1 MAGTKKVIWIINQ
14 YAGSPYH
21 GMTFRTYYLA
31 KNFIKKHEVNVF
43 SASFSHV
50 MSSPPDVNSNTT
62 ESIDGIIYHW
72 IKVFKYTQS
81 KSVSRVISMFLF
93 LIKLFFLPTSKINKP
108 DVIIV
113 SSISPLPIWRAYL
126 WSRKYKAKLIFEVR
140 DIWPLS
146 LIELGGFKRSHPFVW
161 LLQKTENFAYK
172 NADYVVSVLPYAFDH
187 MKNHFLD
194 IDRFRHIPNGIEIK
208 NHVEDSTVNKTFKL
222 GYAGTIGIA
231 NALDYLIEVS
241 QMLKDEN
248 IEFHI
253 LGSGPEKNRLMELVS
268 SLALNR
274 VIFHDPVS
282 KNEVPLFLQKMDA
295 LYIGWHNSD
304 LYRFGISPNKI
315 FDYLLAAKPIINSS
329 GAKNKIIKDA
339 KAGFSLEP
347 ENPQAIAEAIMKL
360 SNLTLEERKELG
372 RNGREY
378 VEKYHSYEKLAQQY
392 ESLF

>member
-50 MSSPPDVNSNTT
+50 MSSPPDVNRNTT

-93 LIKLFFLPTSKINKP
+93 LFKLFFLPTSKINKP

-126 WSRKYKAKLIFEVR
+126 WSIKYKAKLIFEVR

-194 IDRFRHIPNGIEIK
+194 IDRFRYIPNGIEIK
-208 NHVEDSTVNKTFKL
+208 NQVDNSIINKTFKV

-231 NALDYLIEVS
+231 NALDYFIEVS
-241 QMLKDEN
+241 KILKDEN

-268 SLALNR
+268 SIALNK
-274 VIFHDPVS
+274 VIFHDSVS
-282 KNEVPLFLQKMDA
+282 KDQVPVFLQKMDA
-295 LYIGWHNSD
+295 LYIGWHNSN

-339 KAGFSLEP
+339 KAGFSVEP

-360 SNLTLEERKELG
+360 INLTLEERKELG

-378 VEKYHSYEKLAQQY
+378 VEKHHSYEKLAQQY

>member
-50 MSSPPDVNSNTT
+50 MSSPPDVNKNTT

-93 LIKLFFLPTSKINKP
+93 LFKLFFLPTSKINKP

-194 IDRFRHIPNGIEIK
+194 IDRFRYIPNGIEIK
-208 NHVEDSTVNKTFKL
+208 NQVGNSIINKTFKV

-231 NALDYLIEVS
+231 NALYYFIEVS
-241 QMLKDEN
+241 KILKDEN

-268 SLALNR
+268 SIALNK

-282 KNEVPLFLQKMDA
+282 KDQVPVFLQKMDA
-295 LYIGWHNSD
+295 LFIGWHNSN

-339 KAGFSLEP
+339 KAGFSVEP

-378 VEKYHSYEKLAQQY
+378 VEKHHSYEKLAQQY

>member
-50 MSSPPDVNSNTT
+50 MSSPPDVNKNTT

-93 LIKLFFLPTSKINKP
+93 LFKLFFLPTSKINKP

-194 IDRFRHIPNGIEIK
+194 IDRFRYIPNGIEIK
-208 NHVEDSTVNKTFKL
+208 NQVGNSIINKTFKV

-231 NALDYLIEVS
+231 NALYYFIEVS
-241 QMLKDEN
+241 KILKDEN

-268 SLALNR
+268 SIALNK

-282 KNEVPLFLQKMDA
+282 KDQVPVFLQKMDA
-295 LYIGWHNSD
+295 LYIGWHNSN

-339 KAGFSLEP
+339 KAGFSVEP

-378 VEKYHSYEKLAQQY
+378 VEKHHSYEKLAQQY

>member
-50 MSSPPDVNSNTT
+50 MSSPPDVNKNTT

-93 LIKLFFLPTSKINKP
+93 LFKLFFLPTSKINKP

-113 SSISPLPIWRAYL
+113 SSISPFPIWRAYL

-194 IDRFRHIPNGIEIK
+194 IDRFRYIPNGIEIK
-208 NHVEDSTVNKTFKL
+208 NQVGNSIINKTFKV

-231 NALDYLIEVS
+231 NALYYFIEVS
-241 QMLKDEN
+241 KILKDEN

-268 SLALNR
+268 SIALNK

-282 KNEVPLFLQKMDA
+282 KDQVPVFLQKMDA
-295 LYIGWHNSD
+295 LFIGWHNSN

-339 KAGFSLEP
+339 KAGFSVEP

-378 VEKYHSYEKLAQQY
+378 VEKHHSYEKLAQQY

>member
-50 MSSPPDVNSNTT
+50 MSSPPDVNKNTT

-93 LIKLFFLPTSKINKP
+93 LFKLFFLPTSKINKP

-194 IDRFRHIPNGIEIK
+194 IDRFRYIPNGIEIK
-208 NHVEDSTVNKTFKL
+208 NKVGNSIINKTFKV

-231 NALDYLIEVS
+231 NALYYFIEVS
-241 QMLKDEN
+241 KILKDEN

-268 SLALNR
+268 SIALNK

-282 KNEVPLFLQKMDA
+282 KDQVPVFLQKMDA
-295 LYIGWHNSD
+295 LYIGWHNSN

-339 KAGFSLEP
+339 KAGFSVEP

-378 VEKYHSYEKLAQQY
+378 VEKHHSYEKLAQQY

>member
-50 MSSPPDVNSNTT
+50 MSSPPDVNKNTT

-93 LIKLFFLPTSKINKP
+93 LFKLFFLPTSKINKP

-194 IDRFRHIPNGIEIK
+194 IDRFRYIPNGIEIK
-208 NHVEDSTVNKTFKL
+208 NQVGNSIINKTFKV
-222 GYAGTIGIA
+222 GYSGTIGIA
-231 NALDYLIEVS
+231 NALYYFIEVS
-241 QMLKDEN
+241 KILKDEN

-268 SLALNR
+268 SIALNN

-282 KNEVPLFLQKMDA
+282 KDQVPVFLQKMDA
-295 LYIGWHNSD
+295 LYIGWHNSN

-339 KAGFSLEP
+339 KAGFSVEP

-378 VEKYHSYEKLAQQY
+378 VEKHHSYEKLAQQY

>member
-50 MSSPPDVNSNTT
+50 MSSPPDVNKNTT

-93 LIKLFFLPTSKINKP
+93 LFKLFFLPTSKINKP

-194 IDRFRHIPNGIEIK
+194 IDRFRYIPNGIEIR
-208 NHVEDSTVNKTFKL
+208 NQVGNSIINKTFKV
-222 GYAGTIGIA
+222 GYSGTIGIA
-231 NALDYLIEVS
+231 NALYYFIEVS
-241 QMLKDEN
+241 KILKDEN

-268 SLALNR
+268 SIALNN

-282 KNEVPLFLQKMDA
+282 KDQVPVFLQKMDA
-295 LYIGWHNSD
+295 LYIGWHNSN

-339 KAGFSLEP
+339 KAGFSVEP

-378 VEKYHSYEKLAQQY
+378 VEKHHSYEKLAQQY